1 MVNISSAKLVLPAE
15 SNAVKKILLYQL
27 KMTNLSMKRLFL
39 LLFISTLVIGSANA
53 QLFHRNAARSAEK
66 GLFGKSLSK
75 KKQVKVKEP
84 RSVMKAKKKQEANE
98 NKIKKDYTAHVKKSQ
113 KRTVDI
119 QTPEVQERMKQNQKN
134 LELRDKAKKKKS
146 RTGSKKAGKKYK

>member
-1 MVNISSAKLVLPAE
+1 
-15 SNAVKKILLYQL
+15 
-27 KMTNLSMKRLFL
+27 MKRLFL
-39 LLFISTLVIGSANA
+39 LLFISTLTIGSANA

-98 NKIKKDYTAHVKKSQ
+98 NKIKKDYAAHVKKSQ
-113 KRTVDI
+113 KRSIEI

-134 LELRDKAKKKKS
+134 LELRDKAKKKKV
-146 RTGSKKAGKKYK
+146 RTSNKKAGKKYK

>member
-1 MVNISSAKLVLPAE
+1 MN
-15 SNAVKKILLYQL
+15 NLY
-27 KMTNLSMKRLFL
+27 MKRLFL
-39 LLFISTLVIGSANA
+39 LLFISTLTIGSANA

-98 NKIKKDYTAHVKKSQ
+98 NKIKKDYAAHVKKSQ
-113 KRTVDI
+113 KRSIEI

-134 LELRDKAKKKKS
+134 LELRDKAKKKKV
-146 RTGSKKAGKKYK
+146 RTSNKKAGKKYK

>member
-1 MVNISSAKLVLPAE
+1 MN
-15 SNAVKKILLYQL
+15 NL
-27 KMTNLSMKRLFL
+27 KMKRLFL
-39 LLFISTLVIGSANA
+39 LLFILTLATGTANA

-98 NKIKKDYTAHVKKSQ
+98 NKIKKDYAKSIKRSQ
-113 KRTVDI
+113 KRTIEI
-119 QTPEVQERMKQNQKN
+119 QTPEVQERMRQNKKN
-134 LELRDKAKKKKS
+134 LELRDKERKKIKRNS
-146 RTGSKKAGKKYK
+146 NIKAGKKYK

>member
-1 MVNISSAKLVLPAE
+1 MKKLY
-15 SNAVKKILLYQL
+15 I
-27 KMTNLSMKRLFL
+27 
-39 LLFISTLVIGSANA
+39 LLFISTLAIGSANA

-84 RSVMKAKKKQEANE
+84 RSVLKAKKKQEANE
-98 NKIKKDYTAHVKKSQ
+98 NKIKKDYAAHVKKSQ

-134 LELRDKAKKKKS
+134 MELRDKAKKKKT
-146 RTGSKKAGKKYK
+146 RTSSKKAGKKYN

>member
-1 MVNISSAKLVLPAE
+1 MNEIYM
-15 SNAVKKILLYQL
+15 KKILLL
-27 KMTNLSMKRLFL
+27 I
-39 LLFISTLVIGSANA
+39 FITSLAVGSVNA
-53 QLFHRNAARSAEK
+53 QLFHRNASRSAEK

-98 NKIKKDYTAHVKKSQ
+98 NKIKKDYAAHVKKSQ

-134 LELRDKAKKKKS
+134 LELRDKAKKKKT
-146 RTGSKKAGKKYK
+146 RTGSKKAAKKYN

>member
-1 MVNISSAKLVLPAE
+1 MNNISMKKLY
-15 SNAVKKILLYQL
+15 I
-27 KMTNLSMKRLFL
+27 
-39 LLFISTLVIGSANA
+39 LLFISTLAIGSANA

-84 RSVMKAKKKQEANE
+84 RSVLKAKKKQEANE
-98 NKIKKDYTAHVKKSQ
+98 NKIKKDYAAHVKKSQ

-134 LELRDKAKKKKS
+134 MELRDKAKKKKT
-146 RTGSKKAGKKYK
+146 RTSSKKAGKKYN

>member
-1 MVNISSAKLVLPAE
+1 MNKV
-15 SNAVKKILLYQL
+15 Y
-27 KMTNLSMKRLFL
+27 MKRLIL

-98 NKIKKDYTAHVKKSQ
+98 KKIKKDYTAHVEKSQ
-113 KRTVDI
+113 KRTVEI

-134 LELRDKAKKKKS
+134 MELRDKEKKKKT
-146 RTGSKKAGKKYK
+146 RTSSKKAGKKYK

>member
-1 MVNISSAKLVLPAE
+1 MNNLYMKKLLLLIFITTLVL
-15 SNAVKKILLYQL
+15 
-27 KMTNLSMKRLFL
+27 
-39 LLFISTLVIGSANA
+39 GSANA

-84 RSVMKAKKKQEANE
+84 RSVLKAKKKQEANE
-98 NKIKKDYTAHVKKSQ
+98 KKLKKDYAASVKKSQ
-113 KRTVDI
+113 KRTIDI

-134 LELRDKAKKKKS
+134 LELRDKAKKKKT
-146 RTGSKKAGKKYK
+146 RTSNKKAGKKQK